1 MESFRYHVYVCDQ
14 KKPEGVPCCSAHGS
28 AKVIDALR
36 REIVKQGLGDD
47 VQITTSGSI
56 GLCER
61 GPNMVVYPEGTWYSG
76 VTGKDVPEIVREHFG
91 NGRIVERLLSGDQAA
106 LRAEIDSNKK
116 KMMAAF
122 KAKDDAGVLPD
133 ELQQAISGF
142 RESRAI
148 LTAVELDI
156 FSVVGD
162 GADSKTVAE
171 KLGTDPKATESLLNS
186 LAAIDLI
193 EKREAIFS
201 NGPVAARFLAA
212 GSPDDSR
219 AAIMHTV
226 HLWPR
231 WSTLTECVRQ
241 GTSVTYKEMPERGE
255 AWTGAFIAAMHKS
268 ASFRAPMVLRAIG
281 IEGVRRM
288 LDVGG
293 GSGAYSI
300 AFARANEGLQAD
312 ILDLATVVPLTQK
325 HIDEAGLGDRVRT
338 RVGDLRVDDLGSGY
352 DMVFISAI
360 CHMLSPS
367 ENKDLL
373 KRSFEAL
380 GAGGR
385 VVVQDFVL
393 NADKTK
399 PKTAALFALNMLV
412 GTRSGSAYS
421 ETEYSEWMRDAGF
434 GDIRPIVL
442 PGPTGLMVA
451 VRPQ

>member
-1 MESFRYHVYVCDQ
+1 
-14 KKPEGVPCCSAHGS
+14 
-28 AKVIDALR
+28 
-36 REIVKQGLGDD
+36 
-47 VQITTSGSI
+47 
-56 GLCER
+56 
-61 GPNMVVYPEGTWYSG
+61 
-76 VTGKDVPEIVREHFG
+76 
-91 NGRIVERLLSGDQAA
+91 
-106 LRAEIDSNKK
+106 
-116 KMMAAF
+116 MMAAF

-162 GADSKTVAE
+162 GADSKAVAE
-171 KLGTDPKATESLLNS
+171 KLGTDPNATESLLNS

-338 RVGDLRVDDLGSGY
+338 RVGDLRFDDLGSGY